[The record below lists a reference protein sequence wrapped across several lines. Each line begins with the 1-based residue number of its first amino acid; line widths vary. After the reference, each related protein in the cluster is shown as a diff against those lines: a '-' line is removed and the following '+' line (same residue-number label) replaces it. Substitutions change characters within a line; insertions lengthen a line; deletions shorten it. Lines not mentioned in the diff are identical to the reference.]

1 MREVLSGLVDVELR
15 PQDGATL
22 AQQLCNELRKVILD
36 GALAP
41 GRRLPSSR
49 ELARQLKV
57 SRNTVSGVIDQL
69 AMEGYLD
76 VAQGRRPVVAAAKP
90 RLLRGKSVS
99 SALSGKVRMSHW
111 AKGLQGI
118 HWPPTD
124 ERVRPLQPCIADARE
139 FPHELWARCL
149 RRAARMTP
157 LRGAQS
163 LNRPSLQSA
172 LLRYL
177 MEHRGV
183 RAEPRQVFIMPSA
196 QAAVELVARVV
207 LDAGDLAWLES
218 PGYSGARFAFEAAGA
233 RVAGVTLDQNGI
245 AIGGRSD
252 RPRLIFVTPSHQY
265 PTGRLMSV
273 NRRRELLAYAASVG
287 ATIIEDDY
295 DSEFHYDGRPVAAL
309 QGLDET
315 GCVFYV
321 GTFSKSTFSD
331 IRLGYVVVPDAYV
344 DTFERAQRHSGHIA
358 AVPMQE
364 ALAEFIEDGH
374 FAAHIR
380 RMTRLYGERRDHLV
394 RALESAAGH
403 RLSVVTPSGG
413 MQLLAYLAQGGDD
426 GDVAA
431 RLHAAGVT
439 VRPLSRH
446 YVGGI
451 ADHGLF
457 LGFAAWTAREIDA
470 GTEVIGEVLR
480 KRPLRRASG

>member
-1 MREVLSGLVDVELR
+1 MREVLSGLVDIEFK
-15 PQDGATL
+15 PQGGVTL

-90 RLLRGKSVS
+90 LLLRGRSVAS
-99 SALSGKVRMSHW
+99 GLSRKVRMSQW
-111 AKGLQGI
+111 AKGLQGTA
-118 HWPPTD
+118 WPPAN
-124 ERVRPLQPCIADARE
+124 ERFQPLQPGIADVRE

-157 LRGAQS
+157 LRGMQS

-183 RAEPRQVFIMPSA
+183 RAEPRQIFVMPSA
-196 QAAVELVARVV
+196 QAAVELVARIV

-218 PGYSGARFAFEAAGA
+218 PGYIGARAAFEAAGA
-233 RVAGVTLDQNGI
+233 RVSGVTLDQSGL
-245 AIGGRSD
+245 AIEGRSD

-273 NRRRELLAYAASVG
+273 NRRRELLAFAASVG

-331 IRLGYVVVPDAYV
+331 IRLGYVVVPEAYV
-344 DTFERAQRHSGHIA
+344 DAFERAQRHSGHIA

-380 RMTRLYGERRDHLV
+380 KMTRLYGERRDHLV
-394 RALESAAGH
+394 RALAAAAGN
-403 RLSVVTPSGG
+403 RLSVAPPSGG
-413 MQLLAYLAQGGDD
+413 MQLVAYLARGVED
-426 GDVAA
+426 GDVSR
-431 RLHAAGVT
+431 RLHAAGVMA
-439 VRPLSRH
+439 RPLSPH
-446 YVGGI
+446 YVGGV

-457 LGFAAWTAREIDA
+457 LGFAAWNAREIEA
-470 GTEVIGEVLR
+470 GAEVIGEVLR